1 MKEGIRA
8 KVVKF
13 LNEHPNV
20 TFVVFALGLLAMHGR
35 LML

>member
-1 MKEGIRA
+1 MKKGIKA

-13 LNEHPNV
+13 LTEHPNV
-20 TFVVFALGLLAMHGR
+20 TFVVFACALLGMHSA